1 MKKIKIGCRVKLAQ
15 FEQYVFTVT
24 ESHCDGSF
32 TVETELSENQML
44 RYQNVSQ
51 EMLKVVEL

>member
-24 ESHCDGSF
+24 EEHYDGSF
-32 TVETELSENQML
+32 TIETELSENQML
-44 RYQNVSQ
+44 HYQNVAQ
-51 EMLKVVEL
+51 EMLKLIEA